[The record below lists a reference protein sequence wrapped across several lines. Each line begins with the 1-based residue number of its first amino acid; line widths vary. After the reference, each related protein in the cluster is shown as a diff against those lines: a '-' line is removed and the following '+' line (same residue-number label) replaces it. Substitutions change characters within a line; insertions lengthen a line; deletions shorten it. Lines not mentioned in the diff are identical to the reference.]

1 MVIVFGE
8 VAQHEGGDGG
18 IEVIADELGNDV
30 VRKVAAAA
38 HHALFHAPGVG
49 AHFEHVEIVIRF
61 EQQAVGA
68 TQMEMNGFRHVAE
81 VGGDADF
88 HALGADGEAHGVD
101 GVVGDGEALD
111 VDIADGEGGARLE
124 GFELGGVAVP
134 IDGLGGEVRDVNG
147 NVQLAGDADEPCDV
161 IGMLMRDEDG
171 LERFRV
177 FFDIGE
183 AAEGLAAAEPGINE
197 DTGLAGRDEGGIAG
211 TAAG

>member
-1 MVIVFGE
+1 
-8 VAQHEGGDGG
+8 
-18 IEVIADELGNDV
+18 
-30 VRKVAAAA
+30 
-38 HHALFHAPGVG
+38 
-49 AHFEHVEIVIRF
+49 
-61 EQQAVGA
+61 
-68 TQMEMNGFRHVAE
+68 
-81 VGGDADF
+81 
-88 HALGADGEAHGVD
+88 
-101 GVVGDGEALD
+101 VGDGKALD
-111 VDIADGEGGARLE
+111 VDIADGKRGACLE
-124 GFELGGVAVP
+124 GFELGGEAVP

-147 NVQLAGDADEPCDV
+147 DVQLAGDANEPGDV